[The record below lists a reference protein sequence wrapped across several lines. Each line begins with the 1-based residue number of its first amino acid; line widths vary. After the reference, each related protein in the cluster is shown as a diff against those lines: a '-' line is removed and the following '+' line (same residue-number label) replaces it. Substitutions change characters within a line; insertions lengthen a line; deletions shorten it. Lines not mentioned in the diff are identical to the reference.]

1 MRLGLRVF
9 FGFFLIAGLSAVLL
23 LKVFLAEVKPSVR
36 EVMEDLMVDTANLL
50 AETAADEMEA
60 GGIRPDGWLATQ
72 LKRYTQR
79 EVDVMIW
86 GLRKQ
91 SLDLRIY
98 VTDTTGRVVM
108 DSGQPSAV
116 GQDYSQWRDVAL
128 TLRGEYGARSS
139 RDRSADDRSTVL
151 VVAAPVVKD
160 GRKLGVVSLTK
171 PVASVQRFI
180 DRAETRVFWAGAA
193 LLAASLVVGVAVT
206 LWLVASVRRL
216 RRYAQQAQAGQAI
229 APPDMPGEL
238 GDLAQAMDD
247 MRRRMEGR
255 EQLEH
260 DVRALTHELKS
271 PLAALRAS
279 GELLQDEL
287 PAADRQRF
295 AAQVLD
301 QTARLQTLVER
312 VLGLSQL
319 EAQVGLSERQHVV
332 LADWAEAQ
340 LDRQASRLAQKQLRI
355 VWTARH
361 DVVVDVDATLLE
373 LALGNLLVNA
383 IDFAPSG
390 STLELAVITA
400 PTTVRLSLRDQGP
413 GVPAVGFAQLGRRFF
428 STGAAGQPRQGLGPG
443 LGHRAARGG
452 AARRAAGVRGGAAG
466 AEGELDPAHF
476 TLTSHTSSSPHHRW
490 RCWRHEQTDPCSSS
504 WPSWPSFPS
513 CCAFVL
519 AQIGDLV
526 HERQARKR
534 EAEQSVE
541 QSQAGPQTLLG
552 PLLTRNCK
560 ETWSPSKDTVQNR
573 SFTVVLPAIAVG
585 GRRAHYPGPAQ
596 PGHLQDQQLCQ
607 QAINRGALG

>member
-9 FGFFLIAGLSAVLL
+9 FGFFLIAGLSAVML

-36 EVMEDLMVDTANLL
+36 EVMEDLMVDTAHLL
-50 AETAADEMEA
+50 AEVAADEWA
-60 GGIRPDGWLATQ
+60 TGAPAPDGRLAAQ
-72 LKRYTQR
+72 LQRYVKRD
-79 EVDVMIW
+79 VDVMIW

-98 VTDTTGRVVM
+98 VTDASGRVVM

-116 GQDYSQWRDVAL
+116 GHDYSRWNDVAR
-128 TLRGEYGARSS
+128 TLRGDYGARASLY
-139 RDRSADDRSTVL
+139 RSGDDRSTVL

-160 GRKLGVVSLTK
+160 GRTLGVVSVAK

-238 GDLAQAMDD
+238 GDLAHAMDD
-247 MRRRMEGR
+247 MRRRLEGR

-319 EAQVGLSERQHVV
+319 EAQVGPGGRQRLV
-332 LADWAEAQ
+332 LLNWAEAQ
-340 LDRQASRLAQKQLRI
+340 LDRQAPRLAQKALRI
-355 VWTARH
+355 VWTARD
-361 DVVVDVDATLLE
+361 DVAVDVDATLLE
-373 LALGNLLVNA
+373 LAFGNLLVNA
-383 IDFAPSG
+383 IDFAPPG
-390 STLELAVITA
+390 STLEVAVSTA
-400 PTTVRLSLRDQGP
+400 PTTALLSLRDHGP
-413 GVPAVGFAQLGRRFF
+413 GVPEAGFAQLGKRFF
-428 STGAAGQPRQGLGPG
+428 STARPGSLVKGSGLG
-443 LGHRAARGG
+443 LAI
-452 AARRAAGVRGGAAG
+452 ARRV
-466 AEGELDPAHF
+466 AELH
-476 TLTSHTSSSPHHRW
+476 
-490 RCWRHEQTDPCSSS
+490 
-504 WPSWPSFPS
+504 
-513 CCAFVL
+513 
-519 AQIGDLV
+519 
-526 HERQARKR
+526 
-534 EAEQSVE
+534 
-541 QSQAGPQTLLG
+541 
-552 PLLTRNCK
+552 
-560 ETWSPSKDTVQNR
+560 
-573 SFTVVLPAIAVG
+573 G
-585 GRRAHYPGPAQ
+585 GRLAFEAAQ
-596 PGHLQDQQLCQ
+596 PGLKVSL
-607 QAINRGALG
+607 ILPTSR